1 MPRPRSMP
9 EPEVLERALQVF
21 WARGYDR
28 TSIGDLSKAVGLG
41 PSSLYN
47 AFGSKLELFRRS
59 IEHYMSTHANFASTV
74 LGTSSDLDVGAL
86 ARTLLRSAVTLYAG
100 SGTPRG
106 CAMFEGA
113 GAGSPEDAEACAV
126 TLEHKAKLENAL
138 VVRLRAR
145 AKAGDHLAAPPAI
158 LAKSITATMRGLSQL
173 ACDGASK
180 RDLLAVADH
189 AAASCVA

>member
-1 MPRPRSMP
+1 MP

-21 WARGYDR
+21 WAQGYDR

-59 IEHYMSTHANFASTV
+59 IEHYMSTHANFASTI
-74 LGTSSDLDVGAL
+74 LGTPSDLDVGTVIA
-86 ARTLLRSAVTLYAG
+86 TLLKSAVTLYAAK
-100 SGTPRG
+100 GTPRG

-113 GAGSPEDAEACAV
+113 GAGSPEDVEAYAV
-126 TLEHKAKLENAL
+126 TLEHKAKLEKAL
-138 VVRLRAR
+138 LVRLRAR
-145 AKAGDHLAAPPAI
+145 AKAGDPLAAPPAI

-189 AAASCVA
+189 AAASCVR

>member
-1 MPRPRSMP
+1 MP
-9 EPEVLERALQVF
+9 EPEVLERALLVF
-21 WARGYDR
+21 WAQGYDR

-59 IEHYMSTHANFASTV
+59 IEHYMSTHANFASTI
-74 LGTSSDLDVGAL
+74 LDTPSDLDVETL
-86 ARTLLRSAVTLYAG
+86 VRTLLRSAVKLYAG
-100 SGTPRG
+100 APRG

-126 TLEHKAKLENAL
+126 TLEHKAKLEKAL
-138 VVRLRAR
+138 LVRLRAR

-158 LAKSITATMRGLSQL
+158 LAKSVTATMRGLSQL
-173 ACDGASK
+173 ACDGAAK

-189 AAASCVA
+189 AAASCVR